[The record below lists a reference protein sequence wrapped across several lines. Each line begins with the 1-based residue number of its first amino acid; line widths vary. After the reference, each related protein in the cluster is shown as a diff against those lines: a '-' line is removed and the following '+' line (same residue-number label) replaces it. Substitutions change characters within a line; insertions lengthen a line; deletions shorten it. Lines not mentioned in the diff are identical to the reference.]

1 MLPFRKILCPTDF
14 SGPSYEAVKWAN
26 ALALQFG
33 AALILVHAIPGLPTL
48 AGAHVGAAYKI
59 DLDDY
64 VRRLEG
70 EARETLESLVKNRIS
85 PEITSRVVV
94 IHGDP
99 ARELV
104 KAARD
109 EQADL
114 IVMATH
120 GRSGLERL
128 VLGSVAERVVR
139 LAPCPVLTIRSPVEQ
154 G

>member
-14 SGPSYEAVKWAN
+14 SEPSYEALKWAN
-26 ALALQFG
+26 ALAVQFK
-33 AALILVHAIPGLPTL
+33 AALIVVHAIPGLPTL
-48 AGAHVGAAYKI
+48 ASAHVGAAYKI

-64 VRRLEG
+64 GRRLEG

-85 PEITSRVVV
+85 PEIRSRVIV

-99 ARELV
+99 AKELV
-104 KAARD
+104 KAAGD

-128 VLGSVAERVVR
+128 VMGSVAERVVR
-139 LAPCPVLTIRSPVEQ
+139 LAPCPVLTIRVPVEQ